1 MQEIVFNN
9 NFSPSTITQS
19 WFSREPT
26 KNSIIYVV
34 ALNLGKFKSLL
45 FMFFYEIGN
54 FFFIGNRYNI

>member
-34 ALNLGKFKSLL
+34 ALNLGKVKSLL

-54 FFFIGNRYNI
+54 FL